1 MNSDQLHSL
10 TVLAHQGYRA
20 AISSNHDLAMFY
32 QCRLD
37 GWWECA
43 LSAGDMD
50 LACAAYRAES
60 WVRAARSLVDGQPYA
75 VTVNGASLMWRGSHE
90 RD

>member
-20 AISSNHDLAMFY
+20 ALDLDSSLALVV
-32 QCRLD
+32 QTRLG

-43 LSAGDMD
+43 LSVGDLD
-50 LACAAYRAES
+50 LACAAYRAAE
-60 WVRAARSLVDGQPYA
+60 WVRAASAFFVFRQPCP
-75 VTVNGASLMWRGSHE
+75 VTVNGAELMWRGKS
-90 RD
+90 

>member
-43 LSAGDMD
+43 LSVGDLD
-50 LACAAYRAES
+50 LACAAYRASE
-60 WVRAARSLVDGQPYA
+60 WVRAASAFFVFRQPVP
-75 VTVNGASLMWRGSHE
+75 VTVNGAELMWRGKS
-90 RD
+90 

>member
-10 TVLAHQGYRA
+10 AVLAHQGYRA

-60 WVRAARSLVDGQPYA
+60 WVRAASAFFVFRQPCP
-75 VTVNGASLMWRGSHE
+75 VTVNGAGLMWREQS
-90 RD
+90 